1 MQAMIVRDPLRGFG
15 RLDNLKVL
23 DCDWGIN
30 TVNILI
36 TEKFLGFFFEN
47 TPMFKQPRFELCK
60 LWLQKEIKI
69 QG

>member
-36 TEKFLGFFFEN
+36 TEKFLGFFFFEN
-47 TPMFKQPRFELCK
+47 TPMFK
-60 LWLQKEIKI
+60 
-69 QG
+69 